1 MERVGFGVL
10 GPVTAERDGAA
21 VPLKGPRHRAVLAVL
36 LIARRRVVP
45 VDRLVDDLWEDP
57 PDGAVG
63 AVRTFVA
70 ALRRALEPDRPP
82 RTPPRLLV
90 TEGPGYALRAA
101 PGTVDA
107 WRFEDALHGAGD
119 QPPKR
124 TLELLDNALALWR
137 GPAYADFAAEHWAQ
151 AERARLNELHLQAVE
166 RRADARLALGE
177 AAAALPDLD
186 AQAAE
191 HPWREETW
199 RLLALAL
206 YRSGRQA
213 DALAVL
219 RRARTALADALGVDP
234 GPRLRRL
241 EADVLAQDPALDR
254 PGAARSAAEV
264 WARTAAAYDR
274 SVAAGSRARLESS
287 VGLLRSL
294 AVTGGGG
301 LEAARENRPAAVR
314 AAEEAD
320 DPELVARVIG
330 AYDVPAIWTRG
341 DDPAQ
346 AREIVAAAER
356 TLAALPEDGD
366 GGGYAA
372 ARCRLLATIGLEM
385 RGIRSPRGPQ
395 AAREAEAIARRL
407 DDPALL
413 AFALNAVFMQSCTRA
428 GGAERRD
435 AIGAEAA
442 ALGARHAL
450 PTYEVFGRMVRM
462 QARAG
467 LGDFVA
473 ADAHA
478 AAVDRLSLEN
488 ELPLARV
495 FTRWYRAL
503 RVAVSGRTADTE
515 TAYREAAADLDGSG
529 MPGVEEGLLPLALLC
544 LHLSKDRRGSPA
556 APEETHESPEAGG
569 GGPPESPVLAA
580 VGRVSPDD
588 GWGPY
593 RPWVEPLLLLHA
605 GEDDEARAALHAL
618 PEPAPD
624 LLYEALCCLEAAAA
638 LELGDRETLVKVRD
652 RLLPARQ
659 EIAGAASG
667 MVTVGPVALWLD
679 AIAAAAAGA

>member
-10 GPVTAERDGAA
+10 GPVAAERDGAA
-21 VPLKGPRHRAVLAVL
+21 VPLKGPRHRAVLALL

-45 VDRLVDDLWEDP
+45 VDRLVDALWEDP

-107 WRFEDALHGAGD
+107 WRFEDALHEAAD
-119 QPPKR
+119 RPPKR
-124 TLELLDNALALWR
+124 ALELLDGALWLWR
-137 GPAYADFAAEHWAQ
+137 GPAYADFADEHWAQ
-151 AERARLNELHLQAVE
+151 AERARLNELRLQAVE
-166 RRADARLALGE
+166 RRADSLLALGE
-177 AAAALPDLD
+177 AADAVPDLD
-186 AQAAE
+186 AQAAD
-191 HPWREETW
+191 HPWREERW

-206 YRSGRQA
+206 YRSGRQG

-219 RRARTALADALGVDP
+219 RRARSALADALGVDP

-254 PGAARSAAEV
+254 PEAARSAAEV
-264 WARTAAAYDR
+264 WARTAAVYDR

-301 LEAARENRPAAVR
+301 LEAARENRLAAVR

-320 DPELVARVIG
+320 DPELAARVIG
-330 AYDVPAIWTRG
+330 AYDVPAIWPRS

-356 TLAALPEDGD
+356 ALAALPSD
-366 GGGYAA
+366 GGEHAA

-385 RGIRSPRGPQ
+385 RGVRSPRGPQ

-428 GGAERRD
+428 GGAGRRD
-435 AIGAEAA
+435 AIGAEAT

-467 LGDFVA
+467 LGDFAA
-473 ADAHA
+473 ADEHA
-478 AAVDRLSLEN
+478 AAVDRLSLQN

-503 RVAVSGRTADTE
+503 RVAVSGRTDDAE
-515 TAYREAAADLDGSG
+515 KAYRDAAAELRGSG

-544 LHLSKDRRGSPA
+544 LHLSRAHPG
-556 APEETHESPEAGG
+556 APSAVEEAPESPEAEGG
-569 GGPPESPVLAA
+569 GAPGSSVLAA
-580 VGRVSPDD
+580 VGCVSPDSD
-588 GWGPY
+588 WGPY

-605 GEDDEARAALHAL
+605 GKADEAGAALRAL

-624 LLYEALCCLEAAAA
+624 LLYEALCCLEAATA
-638 LELGDRETLVKVRD
+638 LELGDHRTLVKVRN
-652 RLLPARQ
+652 RLLPARK
-659 EIAGAASG
+659 EIAGAGSG
-667 MVTVGPVALWLD
+667 MVTVGPVEGWLK
-679 AIAAAAAGA
+679 AIAAATGEG

>member
-1 MERVGFGVL
+1 M
-10 GPVTAERDGAA
+10 
-21 VPLKGPRHRAVLAVL
+21 
-36 LIARRRVVP
+36 
-45 VDRLVDDLWEDP
+45 
-57 PDGAVG
+57 
-63 AVRTFVA
+63 
-70 ALRRALEPDRPP
+70 
-82 RTPPRLLV
+82 
-90 TEGPGYALRAA
+90 
-101 PGTVDA
+101 
-107 WRFEDALHGAGD
+107 
-119 QPPKR
+119 
-124 TLELLDNALALWR
+124 
-137 GPAYADFAAEHWAQ
+137 
-151 AERARLNELHLQAVE
+151 
-166 RRADARLALGE
+166 
-177 AAAALPDLD
+177 
-186 AQAAE
+186 
-191 HPWREETW
+191 
-199 RLLALAL
+199 
-206 YRSGRQA
+206 
-213 DALAVL
+213 L
-219 RRARTALADALGVDP
+219 RRARSALADALGVDP

-301 LEAARENRPAAVR
+301 LEAARENRLAAVR

-320 DPELVARVIG
+320 DPELAARVIG
-330 AYDVPAIWTRG
+330 AYDVPAIWPRS
-341 DDPAQ
+341 DDPVQ

-356 TLAALPEDGD
+356 ALAALPSE
-366 GGGYAA
+366 GGGGAPDDAQDGEAGGAGEYAA

-467 LGDFVA
+467 LGDFAA
-473 ADAHA
+473 ADEHA
-478 AAVDRLSLEN
+478 AAVDRLSLQN

-503 RVAVSGRTADTE
+503 RVAVSGRTDDAE
-515 TAYREAAADLDGSG
+515 KAYRDAATELEGSG
-529 MPGVEEGLLPLALLC
+529 MPGVAEGLLPLALLC
-544 LHLSKDRRGSPA
+544 LHLSATGPDVPS
-556 APEETHESPEAGG
+556 APEHGPDPTETGG
-569 GGPPESPVLAA
+569 GGAPASPVLAA
-580 VGRVSPDD
+580 VGRVSPDSD
-588 GWGPY
+588 WGPY
-593 RPWVEPLLLLHA
+593 RPWVEPLLLLKA
-605 GEDDEARAALHAL
+605 GKSDEARAALHAL

-638 LELGDRETLVKVRD
+638 LELGDDRTLVRVRD

-659 EIAGAASG
+659 EIAGAGSG
-667 MVTVGPVALWLD
+667 MVTVGPVEGWLE
-679 AIAAAAAGA
+679 AIAAATGSAPGP